1 MTAPSSWRIGGLKAL
16 EGDFTGKE
24 RMYLEEQGVSI
35 RIGSNRLSFGR
46 AGTKKYRGTHK
57 LFIRRKEAAI
67 VAGFGV

>member
-35 RIGSNRLSFGR
+35 KIGSNRLSFGR
-46 AGTKKYRGTHK
+46 VGTKKISGH
-57 LFIRRKEAAI
+57 A
-67 VAGFGV
+67 